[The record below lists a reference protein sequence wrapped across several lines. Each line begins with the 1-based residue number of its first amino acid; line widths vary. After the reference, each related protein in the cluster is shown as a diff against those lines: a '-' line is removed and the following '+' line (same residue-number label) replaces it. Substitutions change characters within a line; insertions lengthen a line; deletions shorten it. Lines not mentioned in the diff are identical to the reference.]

1 MVALSEAEL
10 HALLAAA
17 KVHRERDWLMILV
30 AFSHGLRPREVV
42 GGWAKKNK
50 KPYYHNGITPDDI
63 RDGFL
68 TVQRLK
74 GSMRTTQALVE
85 HPDSL
90 LSEVPELANWAAKSR
105 PNQNM
110 FGIKVRQFQNIV
122 LRHGTMAGIPR
133 HKLTPHK
140 LKHSIAMQT
149 IHSAGIE
156 NVRQHLG
163 HKSLSSTGAYLK
175 VTDEDAGRAIAAAR
189 GVIAALKG

>member
-10 HALLAAA
+10 HALLEAARA
-17 KVHRERDWLMILV
+17 HKVRDWLMILV
-30 AFSHGLRPREVV
+30 GFSHGLRPSEVI
-42 GGWAKKNK
+42 AIK
-50 KPYYHNGITPDDI
+50 PDDI

-90 LSEVPELANWAAKSR
+90 LSEVPGLIDWAAKSKNGS
-105 PNQNM
+105 PM
-110 FGIKVRQFQNIV
+110 FGVKVRQFQNIV
-122 LRHGTMAGIPR
+122 LKHGTVAGIPR

-140 LKHSIAMQT
+140 LKHSIAMLT

-175 VTDEDAGRAIAAAR
+175 VSDEDAGRAIRAAR
-189 GVIAALKG
+189 GAL